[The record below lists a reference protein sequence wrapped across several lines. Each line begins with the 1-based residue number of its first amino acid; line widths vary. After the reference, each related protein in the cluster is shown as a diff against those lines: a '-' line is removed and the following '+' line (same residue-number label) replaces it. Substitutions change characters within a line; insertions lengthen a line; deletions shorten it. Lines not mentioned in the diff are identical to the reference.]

1 MVTIFCLSQ
10 EYIFLQEQWLFENVD
25 CVVIGAGVV
34 GLACARALAIEGRE
48 VIILEQADAIGTET
62 SSRHSE
68 VIHAGIYYE
77 PGSLKAKFC
86 VEGKIKMYRFMEE
99 RGIPFKKLG
108 KLIVATSEDQISALN
123 QIKRRAEQNG
133 VMDLE
138 LLSHNEVIAR
148 EPDLRC
154 ITALWSPSTGVADSH
169 SYMLG
174 LQGDAESHGAML
186 AFFAPVESA
195 ELQDDGICLNIGG
208 NDPMQLKAKTVINAA
223 GLHTQKLTHGF
234 KGFPKEKIP
243 VWHYCKGNY
252 YSLSGCKA
260 PFTSLIYPAPEEA
273 GLGVHLTLDLAGQAR
288 FGPDVEWINEINYDV
303 DPKRSDSFYAAV
315 RKYWPDLPDNSL
327 QPGYSGIR
335 PKIQAPGEPA
345 TDYVIQGPHDHGI
358 DGLIN
363 LYAIESPGMT
373 SSLAIGDYIVEMLQG

>member
-1 MVTIFCLSQ
+1 M
-10 EYIFLQEQWLFENVD
+10 FENVD

-86 VEGKIKMYRFMEE
+86 VEGKLKMYRFMEE

-123 QIKRRAEQNG
+123 QIKQRAEQNG

-169 SYMLG
+169 SFMLG
-174 LQGDAESHGAML
+174 LQGDAESNGTML
-186 AFFAPVESA
+186 AFFCS
-195 ELQDDGICLNIGG
+195 
-208 NDPMQLKAKTVINAA
+208 
-223 GLHTQKLTHGF
+223 
-234 KGFPKEKIP
+234 
-243 VWHYCKGNY
+243 
-252 YSLSGCKA
+252 
-260 PFTSLIYPAPEEA
+260 
-273 GLGVHLTLDLAGQAR
+273 R
-288 FGPDVEWINEINYDV
+288 
-303 DPKRSDSFYAAV
+303 
-315 RKYWPDLPDNSL
+315 
-327 QPGYSGIR
+327 
-335 PKIQAPGEPA
+335 GEC
-345 TDYVIQGPHDHGI
+345 
-358 DGLIN
+358 
-363 LYAIESPGMT
+363 
-373 SSLAIGDYIVEMLQG
+373 